1 MTTARHPRARYRTIL
16 RFAARYIAQEW
27 WFAVVLPRLGLG
39 AIAHRGR
46 AARIR
51 GIAVH
56 FHAVALDLGGL
67 MIKVGQ
73 FMSSRLDV
81 LPPEITSELEGL
93 QDEVPAVEFEQIR
106 ELAEAELGVPL
117 SRAYSFF
124 DPMPLAAAQAVR
136 TREWRFKRHQG
147 HWSINNQFWD
157 PARMDAAPGQ
167 GDVEIWTFDNRSG
180 GWFHPIHVHL
190 TDFKILDR
198 NGQPPQPYEV
208 GPKDVAYAGEG
219 EVVRVI
225 AKFGPRRGKYM
236 MHCHNVIHEDHD
248 MMTNFEV
255 GTGGPDP
262 VTTAPPKPV
271 TDPLPPLVRPPST
284 A

>member
-1 MTTARHPRARYRTIL
+1 
-16 RFAARYIAQEW
+16 
-27 WFAVVLPRLGLG
+27 
-39 AIAHRGR
+39 
-46 AARIR
+46 
-51 GIAVH
+51 
-56 FHAVALDLGGL
+56 
-67 MIKVGQ
+67 
-73 FMSSRLDV
+73 
-81 LPPEITSELEGL
+81 
-93 QDEVPAVEFEQIR
+93 
-106 ELAEAELGVPL
+106 
-117 SRAYSFF
+117 
-124 DPMPLAAAQAVR
+124 
-136 TREWRFKRHQG
+136 
-147 HWSINNQFWD
+147 
-157 PARMDAAPGQ
+157 MDAAPGQ
-167 GDVEIWTFDNRSG
+167 DDVEIWTFDNRSG

-198 NGQPPQPYEV
+198 NGQPPLPYEV

-262 VTTAPPKPV
+262 VTAAPPKPV
-271 TDPLPPLVRPPST
+271 SQLPTTPLVKPPST

>member
-1 MTTARHPRARYRTIL
+1 MVM
-16 RFAARYIAQEW
+16 AA
-27 WFAVVLPRLGLG
+27 GLG
-39 AIAHRGR
+39 TRMRPLTDHMPKALVQVAGKPLIAYVIDPLIEAGVERVVVNVHAHADQLTAYLRGR
-46 AARIR
+46 RDAEFLVSDER
-51 GIAVH
+51 
-56 FHAVALDLGGL
+56 
-67 MIKVGQ
+67 
-73 FMSSRLDV
+73 
-81 LPPEITSELEGL
+81 EGL
-93 QDEVPAVEFEQIR
+93 LETGGGVKHARALLGDDPIFVCNSDYVWRKPGAPALEAFVE
-106 ELAEAELGVPL
+106 A
-117 SRAYSFF
+117 
-124 DPMPLAAAQAVR
+124 
-136 TREWRFKRHQG
+136 
-147 HWSINNQFWD
+147 WD

-262 VTTAPPKPV
+262 VTAAPPKPV
-271 TDPLPPLVRPPST
+271 SQLPTTPLVKPPST